1 MTGLENILLQIENDA
16 KTQAGKI
23 IEQAERLA
31 QKCIDDA
38 ILAAEEISND
48 YNAAAL
54 KTTEAIKARAKAGDD
69 AKFSRARLLK
79 KQEIIKAVI
88 DNAKKAI
95 KEQSQAEY
103 FGFMESLLK
112 KYALRESG
120 KILLSAD
127 DKAAML
133 PEFKKAVKSLGL
145 EALTAE
151 LPARGG
157 FILVYGSVEINCT
170 IDAVFD
176 ASIEEISDML
186 NEFLFVCEGGN

>member
-31 QKCIDDA
+31 QKCIDEA

-54 KTTEAIKARAKAGDD
+54 KAAEEIKARAKAGDD
-69 AKFSRARLLK
+69 AKFSRAKLLK

-95 KEQSQAEY
+95 KEQSEAEY
-103 FGFMESLLK
+103 FVFLENLLK
-112 KYALRESG
+112 KYALNESG
-120 KILLSAD
+120 KILLHAD
-127 DKAAML
+127 DKATMTQ
-133 PEFKKAVKSLGL
+133 EFEKAVKASEL
-145 EALTAE
+145 EAIAAE
-151 LPARGG
+151 IPARGG
-157 FILVYGSVEINCT
+157 FILVYGSIEINCT
-170 IDAVFD
+170 IDAIFD
-176 ASIEEISDML
+176 AATEEISDML
-186 NEFLFVCEGGN
+186 NEFLFVCEGGI